1 MVRWAGLV
9 LLLCLAPFV
18 QAASAQTYPDRPIRV
33 ISPNPA
39 GGSNDTIVR
48 IVAAKMSAILDTPI
62 VVDNRGGAGGKI
74 GAEAVARAQPD
85 GYTLLAGSVSTHSF
99 APVVTA
105 RLSYDPI
112 KDFEPISLIAL
123 VQNLLVVNPKLPAT
137 TVQELVALA
146 RSQPGKLNYAS
157 GGPGSTSHFAVAM
170 FTALAGIQND
180 TVHVP
185 FRGGGPAMTATVA
198 NDTQFFFS
206 PIAGMVPF
214 AEAGSVRPL
223 AVSGDT
229 RSPALPQVPTMSEAG
244 FPRYKAVGW
253 FGLMAP
259 ASTPAGIVAK
269 LSDVVAAA
277 SRSPDV
283 IAALRAQGIE
293 PTSSRP
299 QEFAAFVR
307 DQLELHRQVVK
318 DVDLKITE

>member
-1 MVRWAGLV
+1 MVRSAGLA
-9 LLLCLAPFV
+9 LLFCLAPFV
-18 QAASAQTYPDRPIRV
+18 QAAAAQSYPDRPIRV

-74 GAEAVARAQPD
+74 GAEAAAHAPPD

-105 RLSYDPI
+105 KLSYDPI

-146 RSQPGKLNYAS
+146 KSQPGKLNYAS

-170 FTALAGIQND
+170 FIALAGIQND

-185 FRGGGPAMTATVA
+185 FRGGGPAMTATIA
-198 NDTQFFFS
+198 GDTQFFFS

-214 AEAGSVRPL
+214 VEAGSVRPL
-223 AVSGDT
+223 AVSGDR
-229 RSPALPQVPTMSEAG
+229 RSPALPQVPTIGEAG
-244 FPRYKAVGW
+244 MPRYQAVGW

-259 ASTPAGIVAK
+259 AGTPASIVSK

-277 SRSPDV
+277 CRSPDV
-283 IAALRAQGIE
+283 VTALRAQGIE

-299 QEFAAFVR
+299 QQFAAFVR
-307 DQLELHRQVVK
+307 DQLELHRQLVK
-318 DVDLKITE
+318 DVDLKISE

>member
-1 MVRWAGLV
+1 MVRRAGLA
-9 LLLCLAPFV
+9 LLFCLAPFV
-18 QAASAQTYPDRPIRV
+18 QAAPAQSYPDRPIRV

-62 VVDNRGGAGGKI
+62 IVDNRGGAGGKI
-74 GAEAVARAQPD
+74 GADAVAHAQPD

-105 RLSYDPI
+105 KLAYDPI

-137 TVQELVALA
+137 TVQDLVALA
-146 RSQPGKLNYAS
+146 KSQPGKLNYAS

-170 FTALAGIQND
+170 FIALAGIQND

-185 FRGGGPAMTATVA
+185 FRGGGPAMTATIA

-214 AEAGSVRPL
+214 VEAGSVRPL
-223 AVSGDT
+223 AVSGGM
-229 RSPALPQVPTMSEAG
+229 RSPALPHVPTMSEAG
-244 FPRYKAVGW
+244 MPRYKAVGW

-259 ASTPAGIVAK
+259 AGTPADIVSK

-283 IAALRAQGIE
+283 ITALRTQGIE

-307 DQLELHRQVVK
+307 DQLELHRQLVK
-318 DVDLKITE
+318 DVDLKISE

>member
-1 MVRWAGLV
+1 MIGWRGLAI
-9 LLLCLAPFV
+9 LLCLPPLM
-18 QAASAQTYPDRPIRV
+18 QTAAAQSYPERPIRI

-62 VVDNRGGAGGKI
+62 IIDNRGGAGGKI

-105 RLSYDPI
+105 KLNYDPI
-112 KDFEPISLIAL
+112 KDFEPISLIAQ
-123 VQNLLVVNPKLPAT
+123 VQNLLVVNPKLPAK
-137 TVQELVALA
+137 TVQELISIAKA
-146 RSQPGKLNYAS
+146 QPGKLNYAS

-170 FTALAGIQND
+170 FIGLAGIAND
-180 TVHVP
+180 TIHVP
-185 FRGGGPAMTATVA
+185 FRGGGPAMTATIA

-206 PIAGMVPF
+206 PIAGMVPSV
-214 AEAGSVRPL
+214 EAGLVRPL
-223 AVSGDT
+223 AVSGGA

-244 FPRYKAVGW
+244 MPRYRAIGW

-259 ASTPAGIVAK
+259 AGTPGDIVSK
-269 LSDVVAAA
+269 LSDTVASA

-293 PTSSRP
+293 PSSSRP
-299 QEFAAFVR
+299 QEFAAFVQ
-307 DQLELHRQVVK
+307 DQLELHRQLVK
-318 DVDLKITE
+318 DVDLKISE